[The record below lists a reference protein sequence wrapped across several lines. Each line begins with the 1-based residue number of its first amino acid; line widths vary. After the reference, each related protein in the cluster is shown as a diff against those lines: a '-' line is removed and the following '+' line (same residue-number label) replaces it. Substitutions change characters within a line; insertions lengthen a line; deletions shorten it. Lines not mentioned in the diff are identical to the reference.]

1 MRQGIPELNQKLKR
15 PDSAKDR
22 SAKIARGKKL
32 ERYRKSKTMA
42 YKCET
47 VVLRSR
53 TKLGLNMI
61 CLLWLSEWS
70 F

>member
-15 PDSAKDR
+15 PVSAKDR

-42 YKCET
+42 
-47 VVLRSR
+47 
-53 TKLGLNMI
+53 
-61 CLLWLSEWS
+61 
-70 F
+70 